1 MKNENLT
8 PRQLALQKEQLTQR
22 HQEILDF
29 ILLGRLMDIHYPTF
43 YKSLKR
49 EMKMR
54 MSNFTSNLNQLLSIL
69 KTNLSAEHEEYLDEN
84 AATAWE
90 VLQEFNK
97 AENKEMF
104 KAVCIAY
111 NAGGVVSQE
120 EAMPVNDK
128 AFPGLLK
135 DKAKAA

>member
-29 ILLGRLMDIHYPTF
+29 ILLARLMEYYYPAF

-54 MSNFTSNLNQLLSIL
+54 MNNFTSNLDQLLSIL
-69 KTNLSAEHEEYLDEN
+69 RTNLSAEHEEYLDEN

-97 AENKEMF
+97 AENKAMF

-120 EAMPVNDK
+120 E
-128 AFPGLLK
+128 LCR
-135 DKAKAA
+135 

>member
-8 PRQLALQKEQLTQR
+8 PRQQAIQKEQLTQR

-29 ILLGRLMDIHYPTF
+29 ILLARLIDIHYPTF

-54 MSNFTSNLNQLLSIL
+54 MSNFANNLNQLLSIL
-69 KTNLSAEHEEYLDEN
+69 KTNLSAEHEDYLDEN

-97 AENKEMF
+97 AENKAMF
-104 KAVCIAY
+104 KAVCVAY

-128 AFPGLLK
+128 AFPELLK
-135 DKAKAA
+135 TKAEAA

>member
-1 MKNENLT
+1 MKDEKLT
-8 PRQLALQKEQLTQR
+8 PRQLALKKEQLTQR

-29 ILLGRLMDIHYPTF
+29 ILLARLMDIHYPTF

-54 MSNFTSNLNQLLSIL
+54 MSHFTNNLNQLISIL

-84 AATAWE
+84 AAKGWE

-97 AENKEMF
+97 AENKDMF
-104 KAVCIAY
+104 KAVCVAY
-111 NAGGVVSQE
+111 NAGGVVSAE
-120 EAMPVNDK
+120 EALPVNDK
-128 AFPGLLK
+128 AFPALLK
-135 DKAKAA
+135 TKTKAA